1 MRADK
6 QKEEK
11 VMAREKE
18 GYRLCLEELN
28 RVCPDKLLL
37 SRGDVTK
44 VLGVSYQTVVRHYG
58 KYFDGKYILKTE
70 LARVMCK

>member
-1 MRADK
+1 
-6 QKEEK
+6 
-11 VMAREKE
+11 MAREKE
-18 GYRLCLEELN
+18 GYRLCLEEQN

-44 VLGVSYQTVVRHYG
+44 ALGVSYQTIVRRYG
-58 KYFDGKYILKTE
+58 KYFGGKYILKTE